1 MGLTTFSTGLSGL
14 ATNSQGLNVIGNNLA
29 NLNTVGYKSS
39 NISFTDVLG
48 QTFGTSG
55 TAKSGNTM
63 HIGLGAQVGAVRQ
76 SFGQGSLQ
84 TTNNPLDLAIQ
95 GKGFLVV
102 KREGVQSYT
111 RAGNLHLDADG
122 NVVTEN
128 GSNVQGYSRN
138 AVTGLIDPNMGIS
151 SIKMPS
157 GLDNPVVTSQFEI
170 AANLDADAPDGTQF
184 NSSVQVYD
192 SLGKPHMAT
201 LTLQKEITG
210 GATPVTRWRFDL
222 TIPRNEVAGIASTN
236 TEKLSL
242 ITGDVAAATPSAGA
256 LVFDGQ
262 GTMTSAYL
270 GADPAGAPP
279 ALANITIPNTGVTL
293 PTMAGGGVLSSAI
306 TWNLLNSVTAQPNV
320 TAYASP
326 SDITASSQNGAAAGA
341 LTNLSVQADGTIS
354 AVFGNGKT
362 VNVAQVVLAQF
373 SNVDGLV
380 SQGGGFYAESAA
392 SGASFF
398 GVPGEGGRGQ
408 ITSGALE
415 QSNVDL
421 ATELTKI
428 ITFQRGYQA
437 NARIITVT
445 DQIMQETMN
454 LRQ

>member
-48 QTFGTSG
+48 QTFGAAG

-63 HIGLGAQVGAVRQ
+63 HIGLGAQVGSVRQ
-76 SFGQGSLQ
+76 SFSTGSLL
-84 TTNNPLDLAIQ
+84 TTNNPLDVAIQ

-102 KREGVQSYT
+102 QNGNGQFYT
-111 RAGNLHLDADG
+111 RAGNLKLDADG
-122 NVVTEN
+122 SLVSESGANI
-128 GSNVQGYSRN
+128 QGYTRN
-138 AVTGLIDPNMGIS
+138 PSTGAIDPNLGLS
-151 SIKMPS
+151 SVKIPS
-157 GLDNPVVTSQFEI
+157 GLANPVATSEFEL
-170 AANLDADAPDGTQF
+170 AMNLDADAADGAQF

-192 SLGKPHMAT
+192 GLGQPHMAT
-201 LTLQKEITG
+201 LTLQKEISG

-222 TIPRNEVAGIASTN
+222 TIPRNEVAGIPATN

-242 ITGDVAAATPSAGA
+242 ITGAVATAAPAAGA
-256 LVFDGQ
+256 LLFDNNGKL
-262 GTMTSAYL
+262 TSAYV
-270 GADPAGAPP
+270 GTDPATPP
-279 ALANITIPNTGVTL
+279 ALANITIPATGVTL
-293 PTMAGGGVLSSAI
+293 PQMANGASLSSGI
-306 TWNLLNSVTAQPNV
+306 SWKLINSETGLADIS
-320 TAYASP
+320 AFASP
-326 SDITASSQNGAAAGA
+326 SEITASSQNGAAAGS
-341 LTNLSVQADGTIS
+341 LNNLSIQSDGTIS
-354 AVFGNGKT
+354 AVFSNGKT
-362 VNVAQVVLAQF
+362 VDVAQLVLAQF
-373 SNVDGLV
+373 SNVDGLLA
-380 SQGGGFYAESAA
+380 QGGGLYAESSA

-398 GVPGEGGRGQ
+398 GTPGEGGRGQ
-408 ITSGALE
+408 LTSGALE

-437 NARIITVT
+437 NARVITMT

>member
-29 NLNTVGYKSS
+29 NLNTVGYKTS

-48 QTFGTSG
+48 QTFGTAG

-63 HIGLGAQVGAVRQ
+63 HIGLGAQVGSVRQ
-76 SFGQGSLQ
+76 VFSQGSVQ
-84 TTNNPLDLAIQ
+84 TTNNPLDVAIQ

-102 KREGVQSYT
+102 KNGTGQVYT

-122 NVVTEN
+122 NLIAEN
-128 GSNVQGYSRN
+128 GSNVQGYTRN
-138 AVTGLIDPNMGIS
+138 PSTGQIDSNLGLT

-157 GLDNPVVTSQFEI
+157 GLNSPVVTSQFEL
-170 AANLDADAPDGTQF
+170 AMNLDADAANGTQF

-192 SLGKPHMAT
+192 SLGNPHVAT
-201 LTLQKEITG
+201 LTLQKEISG
-210 GATPVTRWRFDL
+210 GATPATKWRFDI
-222 TIPRNEVAGIASTN
+222 TIPRNEVAGIAATN

-242 ITGDVAAATPSAGA
+242 ITGAVATATPSAGA
-256 LVFDGQ
+256 LLFDNSGKL
-262 GTMTSAYL
+262 TSAYV
-270 GADPAGAPP
+270 GADPATPP
-279 ALANITIPNTGVTL
+279 ALANITIPGTGVTL
-293 PTMAGGGVLSSAI
+293 PQMANGASLSSSI
-306 TWNLLNSVTAQPNV
+306 GWNLLNSSTGLPNITAF
-320 TAYASP
+320 ASP
-326 SDITASSQNGAAAGA
+326 SEITASSQNGAAAGS
-341 LTNLSVQADGTIS
+341 LNNLSIQPDGTIS
-354 AVFGNGKT
+354 AVFSNGKT
-362 VNVAQVVLAQF
+362 VNVAQLVLAQF
-373 SNVDGLV
+373 SNVDGLLP
-380 SQGGGFYAESAA
+380 QGGGFYAESAA
-392 SGASFF
+392 SGSSFF

-408 ITSGALE
+408 LTNGALE

-437 NARIITVT
+437 NARIITLT